1 MDNNFVI
8 ILGSANKEIIKERI
22 HFAESLL
29 RNKRGFKVIFSGA
42 RSEVDYMVKNS
53 SLHGIIENQSA
64 TTYDNLLNS
73 KKFMDNAKKVWIIT
87 DRTHHLRTR
96 YLANRILREIPFEIL
111 SKKMPVPY
119 HFKQLWYE
127 STRFIHNVF
136 H

>member
-1 MDNNFVI
+1 VI

-29 RNKRGFKVIFSGA
+29 KNKSGFKVIFSGA

-53 SLHGIIENQSA
+53 SLHGKIENKSV

-73 KKFMDNAKKVWIIT
+73 KKLMYNAKKVWIIT
-87 DRTHHLRTR
+87 DRTHHFRTR
-96 YLANRILREIPFEIL
+96 YLAKRILRDIPFEIL
-111 SKKMPVPY
+111 SKKMPVSY
-119 HFKQLWYE
+119 YFKQLWYE

>member
-29 RNKRGFKVIFSGA
+29 KNKSGFKVIFSGA

-64 TTYDNLLNS
+64 TTYDNLVNS
-73 KKFMDNAKKVWIIT
+73 KKLMDNAKKVWIIT
-87 DRTHHLRTR
+87 DSTHHFRTR
-96 YLANRILREIPFEIL
+96 YLAIRILRDIPFEIL
-111 SKKMPVPY
+111 SKKMPTSY